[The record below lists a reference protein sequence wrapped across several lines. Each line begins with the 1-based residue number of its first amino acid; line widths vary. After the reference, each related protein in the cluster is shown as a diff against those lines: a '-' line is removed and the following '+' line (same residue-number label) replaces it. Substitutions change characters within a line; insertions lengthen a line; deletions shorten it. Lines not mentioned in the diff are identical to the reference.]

1 MAGPAILPPE
11 MSTDLPV
18 EEGSMV
24 VVVVVVVDARGGGS
38 GAS

>member
-24 VVVVVVVDARGGGS
+24 VVVVVDAGSGGS
-38 GAS
+38 GAT